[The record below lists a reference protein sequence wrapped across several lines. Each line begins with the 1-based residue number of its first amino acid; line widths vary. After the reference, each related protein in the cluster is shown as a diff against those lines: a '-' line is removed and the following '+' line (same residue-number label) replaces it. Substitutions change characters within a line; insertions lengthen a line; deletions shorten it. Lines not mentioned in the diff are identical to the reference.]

1 VSVGMDIFVFSDFI
15 SKCKLAKTTALINGF
30 VLAFIAANK
39 LTQKVKKQHII
50 EQLKKWKAT
59 FPQININETQIYAQ
73 NDKLMMMPDKTQLA
87 FPKDHTFILANSLT
101 P

>member
-59 FPQININETQIYAQ
+59 FPQININ
-73 NDKLMMMPDKTQLA
+73 DKLMMMPDKTQLA